1 MTQPGEV
8 GARAALRHRDF
19 ARFFW
24 AAAISNAG
32 AWMQIVALPAILFD
46 LTDSATWLGVSSVAS
61 MLPAV
66 VLTPYAGVLADRMSR
81 RKILIVTQSVQM
93 VVGFVLFGWYQSGTL
108 NPWGIVSCAFLAGC
122 ATGIQTAAWQS
133 YVPLLVP
140 PHLLLEAVKL
150 NSAQYTLA
158 RALGPA
164 LAGVL
169 VKVSGP
175 GLALLVDALSFLLVI
190 GALTASRPSGAPALR
205 RGSGVWASMR
215 AGAVFVWT
223 HRPLRLA
230 MQIGFVAAM
239 CGQALQFIA
248 PAVAERVYGRES
260 TDNAGL
266 LVALGCGAVSSWLL
280 FQWSGDR
287 IRRSTR
293 LVWTLPLYALSIA
306 VITSTTNYAV
316 GMLGYALN
324 GVAHTHLALSLNTLI
339 QGSVHDRV
347 RGRTTSFYLLGL
359 LAGIPTGSFVLGRLA
374 DVVGMRQAL
383 LIDAAVFAAFAAFVT
398 LTGRLRHLD
407 ATRIGDHTDEPG
419 QAVTAAGLAT

>member
-1 MTQPGEV
+1 MGQR
-8 GARAALRHRDF
+8 GAVSAREALKHRDF

-93 VVGFVLFGWYQSGTL
+93 VMAFVLFGWYQLGSL
-108 NPWGIVSCAFLAGC
+108 SPWGIVGCGFIAGC

-133 YVPLLVP
+133 FVPLLVP

-164 LAGVL
+164 VAGVL
-169 VKVSGP
+169 VKASGP
-175 GLALLVDALSFLLVI
+175 GLALLVDAISFVLVI
-190 GALTASRPSGAPALR
+190 AALSMSRPRLGGGLRPAGSVWEVMRDGA
-205 RGSGVWASMR
+205 S
-215 AGAVFVWT
+215 FVWR

-230 MQIGFVAAM
+230 MQIAFVGAF
-239 CGQALQFIA
+239 CGQTMQFMA
-248 PAVAERVYGRES
+248 PAVAERVYGHPS

-266 LVALGCGAVSSWLL
+266 LVALGCGAVASWLL
-280 FQWSGDR
+280 FQWSADR
-287 IRRSTR
+287 LLRSTR
-293 LVWTLPLYALSIA
+293 LTITLLAYPASIA
-306 VITSTTNYAV
+306 VIASSEHYAV
-316 GMLGYALN
+316 GILGFTLN
-324 GVAHTHLALSLNTLI
+324 GLAHVQLAMSLNTLI
-339 QGSVHDRV
+339 QGTVPDHV
-347 RGRTTSFYLLGL
+347 RGRTTSFYVLGL
-359 LAGIPTGSFVLGRLA
+359 LAGIPAGSFVLGRLA
-374 DVVGMRQAL
+374 DAIGMRQTL
-383 LIDAAVFAAFAAFVT
+383 FLDAAVFGGCGAY
-398 LTGRLRHLD
+398 LILSGRLRTMD
-407 ATRIGDHTDEPG
+407 VARVDDDGPG
-419 QAVTAAGLAT
+419 SVVAAPGLAT